1 VVPVSHGAMG
11 VTRMMYLMYRVLRWL
26 TGLEV
31 RLNNFPRGLVGTTP
45 QVDTDSS
52 QTRGSVPITA
62 RQSVHCVPVMDVA
75 LELNELEGYVKE
87 RFETRIALAL
97 KVYHSA
103 AHGDVERA
111 PQDEWSDR
119 GLQVL
124 DLKAAG
130 ALSCSCVVEA
140 IRAGSHS
147 IKLASPI
154 MHHAPSCGRC
164 RASVGRRQTDMNPSF
179 PRVATLSDRCLTL
192 LDNVLDHV
200 SRAA

>member
-1 VVPVSHGAMG
+1 MSRNGI
-11 VTRMMYLMYRVLRWL
+11 
-26 TGLEV
+26 
-31 RLNNFPRGLVGTTP
+31 
-45 QVDTDSS
+45 DTDSS
-52 QTRGSVPITA
+52 ETRGSVPIAA
-62 RQSVHCVPVMDVA
+62 RQSVRCVPVMVRA
-75 LELNELEGYVKE
+75 LGRIKPQGYVKE

-140 IRAGSHS
+140 I
-147 IKLASPI
+147 
-154 MHHAPSCGRC
+154 
-164 RASVGRRQTDMNPSF
+164 
-179 PRVATLSDRCLTL
+179 
-192 LDNVLDHV
+192 
-200 SRAA
+200 